1 MFGRSRRRQ
10 IDRLFLRENTAKLA
24 NLLHRG
30 SPEDRQMAA
39 ERLLIVV
46 ATQDRSPSR
55 AIVEPRLRA
64 LVNPL
69 LRTLGGSNS
78 GPDLRDLIAATLG
91 HIGDPAALP
100 ALAALL
106 PDTNSSNSTYSHRR
120 TVGAVAADALGRIGG
135 PAARRAL
142 VDALAD
148 ERFPGPRHPLLS
160 ALAAETECG
169 PNLARALI
177 AMFLS
182 TGSPEKPDPS
192 DDAAGAAADVL
203 DRVGVPL
210 LRHVL
215 VDALA
220 DVQSQSRLLPA
231 LLSVDARGLVDM
243 LIQLIRTGD
252 TAARRAATNTLAN
265 LNQLAGK
272 RHCDQA
278 IAALHEAV
286 DPGGVLR
293 RFLDNERTVV
303 RKRHHDSLFDTL
315 GKSRRP
321 PWDHGKHPDITAAII
336 QNNWAQVVKFGATA
350 ADLLIRVIATNNDDI
365 FAASLAHSPARN
377 DRFFRLKSTENAVVA
392 LKEVVSAHADL
403 VPRWILQAGA
413 LVGDFAVPLTPSVE
427 EAYAYNVDVSNLR
440 SVCLEAYFTPA

>member
-10 IDRLFLRENTAKLA
+10 IDRLWQRENTAKLA
-24 NLLHRG
+24 VLLRRG
-30 SPEDRQMAA
+30 RPEDRQRAA
-39 ERLLIVV
+39 ETLLLLV
-46 ATQDRSPSR
+46 AELDKSPSR

-69 LRTLGGSNS
+69 LRTLGESNS
-78 GPDLRDLIAATLG
+78 GHDLRDLIAATLG
-91 HIGDPAALP
+91 HVGDPAAVP

-106 PDTNSSNSTYSHRR
+106 PDTSCSSSSCCQRG

-160 ALAAETECG
+160 ALAVETECG

-177 AMFLS
+177 AVVVG
-182 TGSPEKPDPS
+182 TDSPVKPDLS
-192 DDAAGAAADVL
+192 DDAAGAVADVL

-210 LRHVL
+210 LRRVL

-220 DVQSQSRLLPA
+220 DAQSRQRLLTA
-231 LLSVDARGLVDM
+231 LVSVDARGLVDM
-243 LIQLIRTGD
+243 LIQLIRAGD

-265 LNQLAGK
+265 LNRLAVE
-272 RHCDQA
+272 RYRDQA
-278 IAALHEAV
+278 MAALHEAV

-303 RKRHHDSLFDTL
+303 RERYHDRLFTPLDE
-315 GKSRRP
+315 KRRP
-321 PWDHGKHPDITAAII
+321 PWDHGEHPDITAAITRGD
-336 QNNWAQVVKFGATA
+336 WAQVVEFGAPA
-350 ADLLIRVIATNNDDI
+350 ADLLVRAIATGNDDV
-365 FAASLAHSPARN
+365 FAAGLVHAR
-377 DRFFRLKSTENAVVA
+377 DGRVFRLKSTENAVAA
-392 LKEVVSAHADL
+392 LEEVVSAHAAE

-413 LVGDFAVPLTPSVE
+413 LVGDFAVPVPGGE
-427 EAYAYNVDVSNLR
+427 ETLAYNVDVSNLR
-440 SVCLEAYFTPA
+440 SVCLEACFTSA